1 MVHLKVLR
9 IIMVPIQI
17 TLILLE
23 MNFSKKKK
31 VQMVLW
37 FVDSI
42 IFYFTN
48 PAPYILCSYWA
59 TSSVFS

>member
-1 MVHLKVLR
+1 MVNLKVLR
-9 IIMVPIQI
+9 TIMVPIQI

-23 MNFSKKKK
+23 MNFSKKK

-48 PAPYILCSYWA
+48 PAPYILGPYWA

>member
-1 MVHLKVLR
+1 MVNLKVLR
-9 IIMVPIQI
+9 TIMVPIQI
-17 TLILLE
+17 TLIYLE
-23 MNFSKKKK
+23 MNFSKKK

-48 PAPYILCSYWA
+48 PAPYILGTYWSM
-59 TSSVFS
+59 SSVFS